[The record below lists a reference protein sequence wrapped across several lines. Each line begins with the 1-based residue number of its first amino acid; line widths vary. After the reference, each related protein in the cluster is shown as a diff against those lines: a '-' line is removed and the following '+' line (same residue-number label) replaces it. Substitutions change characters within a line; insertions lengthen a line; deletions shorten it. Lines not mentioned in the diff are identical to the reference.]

1 MQRKYK
7 LLYHYS
13 TSSTSSIKKIYRLEL
28 QRFLAKG
35 CPLASH
41 TITLS
46 PDLKKTASLSLLT
59 GGHRSAG
66 EEKDVQRWRTRRR
79 RARSRTDDKAVLS
92 DLAPARDGLR
102 PQARCRSVCGG
113 RRPRAKPLP
122 ADPQVCYLFSNHTL
136 VLLPHLPRRCMWIF
150 FHSTIFP
157 ICYPLLCWSR
167 RRKP

>member
-1 MQRKYK
+1 M
-7 LLYHYS
+7 
-13 TSSTSSIKKIYRLEL
+13 EL

-41 TITLS
+41 ATTLS
-46 PDLKKTASLSLLT
+46 LDLKKTGPLSLLT
-59 GGHRSAG
+59 GGHRPAM
-66 EEKDVQRWRTRRR
+66 EEKDMQRCGTRRR
-79 RARSRTDDKAVLS
+79 RARSRTNDKAVLS
-92 DLAPARDGLR
+92 DLAPMLDGLR

-136 VLLPHLPRRCMWIF
+136 VLLPHLARRCMWIF

-157 ICYPLLCWSR
+157 ICYPLLCCPR
-167 RRKP
+167 RQKP

>member
-1 MQRKYK
+1 MTNWYRMQRKYK

-46 PDLKKTASLSLLT
+46 PDLKKTASISLLT

-66 EEKDVQRWRTRRR
+66 EEKDVQ
-79 RARSRTDDKAVLS
+79 
-92 DLAPARDGLR
+92 
-102 PQARCRSVCGG
+102 
-113 RRPRAKPLP
+113 
-122 ADPQVCYLFSNHTL
+122 H
-136 VLLPHLPRRCMWIF
+136 
-150 FHSTIFP
+150 
-157 ICYPLLCWSR
+157 
-167 RRKP
+167 